1 MNKRRVLQKLRSM
14 EKLERSSYY
23 SVLPLNYQIDLDV
36 VLSVYPYILSDE
48 SERENFIEN
57 IIEFYTKDY
66 LEIRKLL
73 KSGKTDSWIVAFID
87 IEFFTVRELFNIACD
102 AIKADYKIYGHLSP
116 LTQNIVDRFE
126 LNKRPHLVYNLVTR
140 YLELLKYISKEQRK
154 FVIWKMYGKN

>member
-102 AIKADYKIYGHLSP
+102 AIKADYKICGHLSP

>member
-1 MNKRRVLQKLRSM
+1 
-14 EKLERSSYY
+14 
-23 SVLPLNYQIDLDV
+23 LDV